1 MSNMDDFDKVTA
13 AVLANLYQS
22 FPQKIKISVEDVFD
36 NPDQNTI
43 MNFDGTVMF
52 LAAEGFL
59 KFDHDSDEGKFFVG
73 VVLTLKGLRILHSVP
88 DILKEQPTLG
98 QRMVNILKGGAKEAS
113 KEGLKAVV
121 KEALSA
127 AI

>member
-1 MSNMDDFDKVTA
+1 
-13 AVLANLYQS
+13 
-22 FPQKIKISVEDVFD
+22 
-36 NPDQNTI
+36 

-59 KFDHDSDEGKFFVG
+59 TFDHDSDEGKFFVG

-98 QRMVNILKGGAKEAS
+98 QRMVNMLKGGAKEAS
-113 KEGLKAVV
+113 KEGVKAVV
-121 KEALSA
+121 KELLSTS
-127 AI
+127 I